1 MCTSCILA
9 FSLKLI
15 TGGALEQA
23 SCQTLIWICRSKIV
37 EGRVAKIV
45 NERALLEQDFIKDPK
60 KKVSEVIK
68 ESVAVIGEN
77 IQVRRMQISWSHFF
91 ACCKRAAACWKMST
105 GELNS

>member
-1 MCTSCILA
+1 M
-9 FSLKLI
+9 
-15 TGGALEQA
+15 
-23 SCQTLIWICRSKIV
+23 

-77 IQVRRMQISWSHFF
+77 IQVRSSSICCTSFLIELLSTQSGMCRNQSLALPPGWQGFLHGFARMMWPIQVQPQ
-91 ACCKRAAACWKMST
+91 
-105 GELNS
+105 LQ

>member
-1 MCTSCILA
+1 MSMLLL
-9 FSLKLI
+9 SLTYL
-15 TGGALEQA
+15 
-23 SCQTLIWICRSKIV
+23 WVPRSKIV

-77 IQVRRMQISWSHFF
+77 IQVRTFTV
-91 ACCKRAAACWKMST
+91 C
-105 GELNS
+105 